1 MCNITESL
9 IKLREEKGM
18 TQTELADASGI
29 DCINISKIEDGLY
42 GISVIDLCK
51 MVTALEGSVEVLSGE
66 EALAVQNIRRYNK
79 AKAVFTY
86 YDAESSNINIFGEW
100 AVNECG
106 DIINYVKNYPLYNY
120 NLMSYNHDEDEAL
133 IYWSRHIGE
142 KYDFDVKHFAKAF
155 KYALPLAN
163 KQKQVKVE
171 L

>member
-1 MCNITESL
+1 MGGDPAL
-9 IKLREEKGM
+9 G
-18 TQTELADASGI
+18 SGPL
-29 DCINISKIEDGLY
+29 GAAFF
-42 GISVIDLCK
+42 V
-51 MVTALEGSVEVLSGE
+51 
-66 EALAVQNIRRYNK
+66 
-79 AKAVFTY
+79 
-86 YDAESSNINIFGEW
+86 W

-163 KQKQVKVE
+163 KQNK
-171 L
+171 

>member
-18 TQTELADASGI
+18 TRTELADASGI

-51 MVTALEGSVEVLSGE
+51 MVTALEGFVEVLSGE

-86 YDAESSNINIFGEW
+86 YDAESSINIFWRVG
-100 AVNECG
+100 G
-106 DIINYVKNYPLYNY
+106 K
-120 NLMSYNHDEDEAL
+120 
-133 IYWSRHIGE
+133 
-142 KYDFDVKHFAKAF
+142 
-155 KYALPLAN
+155 
-163 KQKQVKVE
+163 
-171 L
+171 